1 MESERI
7 MLAREILNTDNNELL
22 KEMSKAYHRIKTR
35 LSKVAAA
42 EQELEPDSKEYIL
55 QGLKEA
61 ILELNE
67 VKAGRAKTHSAWE
80 LLEELKKEEENE

>member
-1 MESERI
+1 MEAKRI
-7 MLAREILNTDNNELL
+7 MLAREILNTDNNEFLE
-22 KEMSKAYHRIKTR
+22 EMSKAYHRIKIR
-35 LSKVAAA
+35 LTKNTAA
-42 EQELEPDSKEYIL
+42 EQEPEPDSKEYIL
-55 QGLKEA
+55 QGIKEA